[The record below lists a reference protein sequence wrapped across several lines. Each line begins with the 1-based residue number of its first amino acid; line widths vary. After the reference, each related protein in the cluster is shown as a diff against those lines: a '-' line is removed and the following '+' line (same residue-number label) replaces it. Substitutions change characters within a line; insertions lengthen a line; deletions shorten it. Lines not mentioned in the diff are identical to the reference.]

1 MLRILHV
8 CHGFQLRS
16 RQSVITIS
24 HVWCLNY
31 FIHSLFQDF
40 SWYISLSIYLI
51 LSNLISSN
59 LIKSNLISSYL
70 IVSYLILYYLILSY
84 NLSIYLSYHILSHL
98 FLSIYRSIY
107 LSIYLSNMFFHPI
120 FFRLQSLQSCYPLVL
135 NHDWLSSPRPPLIR
149 ASVSGCAIPGIP
161 RRFKPGGSR
170 DWLVASKKKI
180 VLLKK
185 CGNIAMEKHQQYKG
199 PAVTAYQLSSGISRR
214 NMDHLPKTWSCHTS

>member
-1 MLRILHV
+1 MFDAWIILYIAFFKILA
-8 CHGFQLRS
+8 G
-16 RQSVITIS
+16 IS
-24 HVWCLNY
+24 LY
-31 FIHSLFQDF
+31 
-40 SWYISLSIYLI
+40 LSIYLI

-70 IVSYLILYYLILSY
+70 IVSYLILSYTILSY
-84 NLSIYLSYHILSHL
+84 LIIYLSIYLIISYLIFSY
-98 FLSIYRSIY
+98 LSIDLSIY